1 MDDETTEK
9 KRRTRKPKMQF
20 PVEASLWIQGLREPR
35 RISALWIRKEVGC
48 IVFGLPE
55 FERPY
60 MQRTLRVP
68 DTAGVVIELVEL
80 AQQQRPELPMGGT
93 MHLTEGMQHNGVSLG
108 IIPTSGQTAESS
120 VTAAFGN
127 RPLRSRVAEGLPPVS
142 EAVDEAGNPI
152 IVKAAFGLMPS
163 M

>member
-20 PVEASLWIQGLREPR
+20 PVEASLWLQGAREPR
-35 RISALWIRKEVGC
+35 RISALWVRREPGFY
-48 IVFGLPE
+48 VFGLPE

-93 MHLTEGMQHNGVSLG
+93 MHLTGEMQHNGVNLG
-108 IIPTSGQTAESS
+108 VPPQTAESA

-127 RPLRSRVAEGLPPVS
+127 RPLRSRVAEGMPPVS